1 MILYHDT
8 KTKQQKT
15 IHTGNEDRAAVFD
28 DVVVQAKAVAEFAE
42 GHDGVI

>member
-15 IHTGNEDRAAVFD
+15 IHTDNEDKAAVFD
-28 DVVVQAKAVAEFAE
+28 DVVVQTKAVAGFAR
-42 GHDGVI
+42 GHDDVV